1 MIISDD
7 TTPQAISEQTKSI
20 LNLGVIPNMLLKN
33 TGTVNGFISEKKNY
47 QFWLDR
53 VCGKNE

>member
-7 TTPQAISEQTKSI
+7 TMPQDISERTKDI
-20 LNLGVIPNMLLKN
+20 LNRGVIPNMLLKN
-33 TGTVNGFISEKKNY
+33 AGTINGFISEKKDY